1 VSYSVRSFSRPEP
14 ASLQREPAYGARASL
29 LDRLTQERSASAGGT
44 PAGVQTL
51 RRSVLRDLAWLLN
64 STSLESTQSLDGF
77 DRVRRSV
84 VNYGL
89 PALAGSGAG
98 AVDPTQI
105 ERHLREAIV
114 RFEPRIAADS
124 IEVRCAAPSPGDPST
139 TALAIQITA
148 RLIASGTQQ
157 DMTFRGSLDRE
168 DGKITLSMPGAN

>member
-29 LDRLTQERSASAGGT
+29 LDRLTQDRSA
-44 PAGVQTL
+44 PAGAQTL

-64 STSLESTQSLDGF
+64 STSLESTQTLDGF
-77 DRVRRSV
+77 ERVRRSV

-98 AVDPTQI
+98 TVDPAHI
-105 ERHLREAIV
+105 ERHIREAIV
-114 RFEPRIAADS
+114 RFEPRIAPDS
-124 IEVRCAAPSPGDPST
+124 IEVRCAAPALGDPST

-148 RLIASGTQQ
+148 RLIAAGAQQ
-157 DMTFRGSLDRE
+157 NMTFRGALDRE
-168 DGKITLSMPGAN
+168 DGKLTLSTPGAD